1 MLNDSEAMKGI
12 NNTLPIKDVN
22 PADFKII
29 FFPGGH
35 GPMFD
40 LADDATT
47 NKATTAIYENG
58 GIVCAVCHGTVGKE
72 FFFFLDL
79 FRGLFWLYIFKV
91 RNRSTRLFW

>member
-58 GIVCAVCHGTVGKE
+58 GIVCAVCHGTVGKD
-72 FFFFLDL
+72 FFFCFFFLTC
-79 FRGLFWLYIFKV
+79 FGVYSGYIFSK
-91 RNRSTRLFW
+91 LEIEALD

>member
-1 MLNDSEAMKGI
+1 MLNDSQIMKRL

-22 PADFKII
+22 PADYNII

-40 LADDATT
+40 LADDATVNT
-47 NKATTAIYENG
+47 ATTTIYENG

-72 FFFFLDL
+72 L
-79 FRGLFWLYIFKV
+79 FCLSLFWWHFFARRIMVTLI
-91 RNRSTRLFW
+91 T

>member
-1 MLNDSEAMKGI
+1 MKRL

-22 PADFKII
+22 PADYNII

-40 LADDATT
+40 LADDATVNT
-47 NKATTAIYENG
+47 ATTTIYENG

-72 FFFFLDL
+72 L
-79 FRGLFWLYIFKV
+79 FYLSLFWWHFFARRIMVTLI
-91 RNRSTRLFW
+91 T